1 MAQLGLD
8 PEQMQALSTQLK
20 NDAATIESLTSRI
33 TSKLNGTWWKGK
45 DAEHFRSEW
54 SGTHASNLKKVATAL
69 QSASNVITT
78 NKNQQIQ
85 ASN

>member
-8 PEQMQALSTQLK
+8 PEQMQTLANQLK

-33 TSKLNGTWWKGK
+33 TSKLHGTWWKGK
-45 DAEHFRSEW
+45 DADKFRSEW
-54 SGTHASNLKKVATAL
+54 TSAHVNNLKKVVSAL
-69 QSASNVITT
+69 EAASNVITT